1 MKITKVVVG
10 LLEENCYVLEKDK
23 QVIVVDPG
31 DEYERIKK
39 VIGRKKVAGVL
50 ITHNHFDH
58 VGALEEFDPNL
69 VYKYDNLEEGE
80 HTIGPF
86 NFEVIYTPGHT
97 KDSVSYYFKEDN
109 ILFDGD
115 FVFCLGIGRC
125 DLDDGD
131 YKEMMHS
138 IEKIKKYPKDMIIC
152 PGHGNHTTLEYEME
166 RSLYFKRGIM
176 NKVVELLIKNN
187 KTISTME
194 SCTGGALVNAIT
206 NIPGAS
212 EVLKFS
218 AVTYSNEYK
227 IKLGVDSKIID
238 KYTVYSIETADEM
251 SKVIS
256 NYTNSNYGVGI
267 TGKLSRP
274 DINNPYGEDNL
285 VFISIYN
292 KDNNKYY
299 HKEIKVDK
307 ITREE
312 NKNIVIEEI
321 ITMLINII
329 N

>member
-1 MKITKVVVG
+1 
-10 LLEENCYVLEKDK
+10 
-23 QVIVVDPG
+23 
-31 DEYERIKK
+31 
-39 VIGRKKVAGVL
+39 
-50 ITHNHFDH
+50 
-58 VGALEEFDPNL
+58 
-69 VYKYDNLEEGE
+69 
-80 HTIGPF
+80 
-86 NFEVIYTPGHT
+86 
-97 KDSVSYYFKEDN
+97 
-109 ILFDGD
+109 
-115 FVFCLGIGRC
+115 
-125 DLDDGD
+125 
-131 YKEMMHS
+131 
-138 IEKIKKYPKDMIIC
+138 
-152 PGHGNHTTLEYEME
+152 
-166 RSLYFKRGIM
+166 M

-227 IKLGVDSKIID
+227 IKLGVDSKTID
-238 KYTVYSIETADEM
+238 KYTVYSMETADEM

-285 VFISIYN
+285 VFISIYTDN
-292 KDNNKYY
+292 FRDPKVFKDNNKYY